1 MKGKKKNV
9 SQILIKWLLCYA
21 SFLEELGAGDLL
33 VQGNTLINFCVIVRK
48 KSPGHSLCK
57 RCLYTQKPR
66 EATTISH
73 NMKTSGKMHHNTP
86 LKN

>member
-1 MKGKKKNV
+1 MKGILQRKEKKNV

-33 VQGNTLINFCVIVRK
+33 VQGNTLINFCVVVRK

-57 RCLYTQKPR
+57 RCLYTQK
-66 EATTISH
+66 AINHSV
-73 NMKTSGKMHHNTP
+73 GKKVAALDSP
-86 LKN
+86 PS